1 MTTPLRTV
9 TVVDYDPTW
18 PEVFE
23 RLRATIAPVVGDLA
37 VAIEHVGSTAVPGL
51 AAKPVIDLDVVVRA
65 PSDVPMVVARL
76 ATLGYDHLGDLGVA
90 GREAFRP
97 PDGSPPHHLYVC
109 RSGGPALENHL
120 ALRDRLRRQPELA
133 AAYGALKKRLAQRFP
148 HDIDGYVVAKTDFVV
163 AALRE
168 AGLSD
173 EALEDIERTNR
184 R

>member
-1 MTTPLRTV
+1 MRTV

-23 RLRATIAPVVGDLA
+23 HLRATIMPVVGDLA

-76 ATLGYDHLGDLGVA
+76 ATLGYDHLGDFGLA

-97 PDGSPPHHLYVC
+97 PDGSPPHNLYVC
-109 RSGGPALENHL
+109 RSGPALENHL
-120 ALRDRLRRQPELA
+120 ALRDHLRRHPELA
-133 AAYGALKKRLAQRFP
+133 DAYGALKKRLAQRFRN
-148 HDIDGYVVAKTDFVV
+148 DIDGYVVAKTDFVV
-163 AALRE
+163 AVLRE
-168 AGLSD
+168 AGLS
-173 EALEDIERTNR
+173 EEKLEGIERTNR